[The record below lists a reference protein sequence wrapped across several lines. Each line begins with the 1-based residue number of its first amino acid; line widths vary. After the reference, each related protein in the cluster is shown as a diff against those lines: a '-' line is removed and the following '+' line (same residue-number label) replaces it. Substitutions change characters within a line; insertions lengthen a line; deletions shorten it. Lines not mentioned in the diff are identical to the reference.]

1 MTEVH
6 LVPLVRGLV
15 DKYLLILLS
24 FYTCAQHTQPIS
36 LGTVVDDIHNFK
48 ALWRWWS
55 WGGNSINT
63 NYKFA
68 PTTLHPP
75 VHVLTPDPSRRM
87 FSDPY
92 LHKHP
97 QIRLVDLG
105 LCSIVAFCERCQCVV
120 KIHGGTIWLKLQPT
134 GPELEG

>member
-1 MTEVH
+1 VTEVH

-68 PTTLHPP
+68 PTTLHPSARTYPGSIAADVLGP
-75 VHVLTPDPSRRM
+75 VPPHTSPD
-87 FSDPY
+87 
-92 LHKHP
+92 
-97 QIRLVDLG
+97 QVGRLGFVQH
-105 LCSIVAFCERCQCVV
+105 RC
-120 KIHGGTIWLKLQPT
+120 LL
-134 GPELEG
+134 

>member
-36 LGTVVDDIHNFK
+36 LCTVVDDIHNFK
-48 ALWRWWS
+48 ALWRWGS
-55 WGGNSINT
+55 WGGAIASTPIT
-63 NYKFA
+63 NL
-68 PTTLHPP
+68 PLRHSTP